1 MADFD
6 NNNRGSIWKNEKK
19 EKDTHPDFTGSLNV
33 DGVEYWVSA
42 WKRKDGASPKAP
54 ALSFSI
60 KPKDDQP
67 RRQEPQRQDRQQRR
81 QDPISTGRHEIQ
93 PPSREAVRYGVADKA
108 TGFNDDLDDSIPF

>member
-1 MADFD
+1 MADYD

-19 EKDTHPDFTGSLNV
+19 DKDTHPDFTGSLNV

-60 KPKDDQP
+60 KPKDEQ
-67 RRQEPQRQDRQQRR
+67 QRQVPASQRAAPKR
-81 QDPISTGRHEIQ
+81 PDPISSGR
-93 PPSREAVRYGVADKA
+93 
-108 TGFNDDLDDSIPF
+108 NDDMSDEIPF

>member
-1 MADFD
+1 MANYD

-19 EKDTHPDFTGSLNV
+19 DKDTHPDFTGSLNV

-60 KPKDDQP
+60 KPKDEQ
-67 RRQEPQRQDRQQRR
+67 PQRQAPTTQRAQATAR
-81 QDPISTGRHEIQ
+81 KPDPISSGRI
-93 PPSREAVRYGVADKA
+93 
-108 TGFNDDLDDSIPF
+108 NDMDDDSIPF

>member
-1 MADFD
+1 MADYD

-19 EKDTHPDFTGSLNV
+19 DKDTHPDFTGSLNV

-60 KPKDDQP
+60 KPKDEQ
-67 RRQEPQRQDRQQRR
+67 PQRQAPISQRAQATIR
-81 QDPISTGRHEIQ
+81 KPDPISTGRH
-93 PPSREAVRYGVADKA
+93 PAGHDGR
-108 TGFNDDLDDSIPF
+108 DLDQDTPF